1 MAAIERSFLFR
12 KEVAKKTYMA
22 FIYDLDNENGGA
34 ILADSNT
41 TAPALQVN
49 SNAAGY
55 PGIASYSTASG
66 YPIEVKSFNQPVSFK
81 STMTVKRAFEVG
93 RTVNGTASVAP
104 ILLTGASA
112 ASGAIIG
119 FSGCISLTSVVLTTV
134 ANTDYAIPVEINGE
148 ARYIPVFKAAAL
160 VGAAAFS

>member
-1 MAAIERSFLFR
+1 MS
-12 KEVAKKTYMA
+12 

-34 ILADSNT
+34 ILSDLDT

-49 SNAAGY
+49 SNAPGY

-66 YPIEVKSFNQPVSFK
+66 YPIEVKSFNEPVSFK
-81 STMTVKRAFEVG
+81 STMTVKRALQIG

-104 ILLTGASA
+104 VLFAGASA
-112 ASGAIIG
+112 ASGAVLG
-119 FSGCISLTSVVLTTV
+119 FTGCISLTSIVFTTV

-160 VGAAAFS
+160 IGAAVFT